1 MIVFKD
7 LISEDEM
14 FTDAFKYELVNDC
27 IYEVEC
33 SYVTRNTPAFE
44 IEGSNPVDVGDGTQ
58 EAEDSSESGF
68 DLVLNQRLYETTFSS
83 KSDFRDYLKLYSK
96 ELEKKWNASGAPKEV
111 VDLSKENFIKAVK
124 LLMPRFEDF
133 RFYLG
138 ESCDPLGLVA
148 MLEFREKSGSEVPV
162 MLFIKEG
169 LFKEKL

>member
-7 LISEDEM
+7 LLSEDEM
-14 FTDAFKYELVNDC
+14 FTDAFKYNLMDDC

-33 SYVTRNTPAFE
+33 SHITRNTPAVE
-44 IEGSNPVDVGDGTQ
+44 LEGFNPVDVGDGIQ
-58 EAEDSSESGF
+58 DEVSSESGI
-68 DLVLNQRLYETTFSS
+68 DLVLNQRLVETHFGC
-83 KSDFRDYLKLYSK
+83 KNEFRDYLKLYSK
-96 ELEKKWNASGAPKEV
+96 ELEKKWKASGAPKEV
-111 VDLSKENFIKAVK
+111 VDLSKQNFIKAVK
-124 LLMPRFEDF
+124 LLVPKFEDF

-138 ESCDPLGLVA
+138 ESCDPLGHVA